1 LYLTGTDNA
10 IAQTVQDG
18 PGVRRILLGPVKD
31 LGNKIVRMRTE
42 DITETTSMI
51 HVINSS
57 DLEAFAVARVE
68 EMANKKPDL
77 ESVMTE
83 TNVKK
88 LVAGVHG
95 HYEHL
100 EARMVQIDT
109 CDTEQKIQ
117 SVIDSIGDDLRTS
130 VHSSLKV
137 SIDLLGPEQVEQL
150 NELLIW
156 IVAGK
161 DTSIKFLQSALYLAF
176 HKTFMLR
183 DLIAT
188 TFSGLLAVDEYD
200 CVKLKSDQLVQ
211 IFREENDNHLNFA
224 RPGSIVTKLAQV
236 EINLWSHIVKNVC
249 GAEVYGKFKF
259 DDFFNS
265 LAGKENTTVRIHG
278 EDALNVIIARSL
290 LQALCESK
298 VEIRLEPLREHASIW
313 FYEYLM
319 YFVEKLD

>member
-31 LGNKIVRMRTE
+31 LGNKMVRMRTE

-130 VHSSLKV
+130 VHSLLKV
-137 SIDLLGPEQVEQL
+137 SIDLLAPNRL
-150 NELLIW
+150 N
-156 IVAGK
+156 
-161 DTSIKFLQSALYLAF
+161 S
-176 HKTFMLR
+176 
-183 DLIAT
+183 
-188 TFSGLLAVDEYD
+188 
-200 CVKLKSDQLVQ
+200 
-211 IFREENDNHLNFA
+211 
-224 RPGSIVTKLAQV
+224 
-236 EINLWSHIVKNVC
+236 
-249 GAEVYGKFKF
+249 
-259 DDFFNS
+259 
-265 LAGKENTTVRIHG
+265 
-278 EDALNVIIARSL
+278 
-290 LQALCESK
+290 
-298 VEIRLEPLREHASIW
+298 
-313 FYEYLM
+313 
-319 YFVEKLD
+319 